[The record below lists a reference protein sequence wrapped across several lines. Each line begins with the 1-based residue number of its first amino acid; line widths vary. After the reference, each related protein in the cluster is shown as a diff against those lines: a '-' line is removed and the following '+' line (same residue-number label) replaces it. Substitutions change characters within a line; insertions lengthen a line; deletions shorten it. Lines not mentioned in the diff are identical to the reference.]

1 MKEVLKSDSLIELKM
16 KKEYLL
22 EYGIQSRILLD
33 GKEITDIPRAGKTAA
48 FIYTLPYAAS
58 LVVDDSCYQQAVQAL
73 EDEIELEIL
82 PGDEIQDR
90 FGRTLEQRN
99 QDRRRISGI
108 LLLLF
113 GIILGGISVA
123 TICKIIVSGN
133 RTRQDIEL
141 GIVMAVTTILALG
154 FILSAHRRI
163 FGRFSERKI
172 RMQERKKRR
181 QERKK
186 CRRESNE
193 RRQERKKRRQERTE
207 CRQNQLEYANRK
219 INVRYILLIA
229 AICCIGMMFVLK
241 GHFGITMIFV
251 IVGNF
256 CMIAFGTI
264 RGVDFKKRGKWK
276 YPFQLKRKI
285 GFPIILYWLLVFCI
299 FEFIVGW

>member
-22 EYGIQSRILLD
+22 ECGIQSRILLD

-58 LVVDDSCYQQAVQAL
+58 LVVDDSCYQQAVQTL
-73 EDEIELEIL
+73 ENEIELKIL

-123 TICKIIVSGN
+123 TICKIIASGN
-133 RTRQDIEL
+133 RTRQDIDL
-141 GIVMAVTTILALG
+141 GIVMVVTTILALG
-154 FILSAHRRI
+154 LILSAHRRI

-181 QERKK
+181 QER
-186 CRRESNE
+186 
-193 RRQERKKRRQERTE
+193 TE
-207 CRQNQLEYANRK
+207 CRQNQLEHANRK

-241 GHFGITMIFV
+241 GHFGATMIFV
-251 IVGNF
+251 LAGNF

-264 RGVDFKKRGKWK
+264 RGVDFKKSGKWK
-276 YPFQLKRKI
+276 YPFQLEWKI

>member
-58 LVVDDSCYQQAVQAL
+58 LVVDDSCYQQAVQTL

-123 TICKIIVSGN
+123 TICKIIASCN

-181 QERKK
+181 QER
-186 CRRESNE
+186 
-193 RRQERKKRRQERTE
+193 TE
-207 CRQNQLEYANRK
+207 CGQNQLEHVSGK

-241 GHFGITMIFV
+241 GHFGVTMIFV

-264 RGVDFKKRGKWK
+264 RGMDFKKSGKWK

-285 GFPIILYWLLVFCI
+285 GFPIILYWLLFFCI

>member
-33 GKEITDIPRAGKTAA
+33 GKEITDIPRTGKTAA

-58 LVVDDSCYQQAVQAL
+58 LVVDDSCYQQAVQTL

-123 TICKIIVSGN
+123 TICKIIASGN

-141 GIVMAVTTILALG
+141 GIVVAVTTILALG
-154 FILSAHRRI
+154 IILSAHRRI

-181 QERKK
+181 QERTK
-186 CRRESNE
+186 CRQESNG
-193 RRQERKKRRQERTE
+193 RRQNE
-207 CRQNQLEYANRK
+207 LEHANRK

-241 GHFGITMIFV
+241 GHFGVTMIFV
-251 IVGNF
+251 MAGNF

-264 RGVDFKKRGKWK
+264 RGMDFKKSGKWK
-276 YPFQLKRKI
+276 YPFQLKWKI
-285 GFPIILYWLLVFCI
+285 GFSIILYWLLVFCI

>member
-58 LVVDDSCYQQAVQAL
+58 LVVDDSCYQQAVQTL

-82 PGDEIQDR
+82 PGDEILDR

-113 GIILGGISVA
+113 GIILGGISVV

-172 RMQERKKRR
+172 RMQERKKRS
-181 QERKK
+181 QERTE
-186 CRRESNE
+186 CRQESNE
-193 RRQERKKRRQERTE
+193 CRQERTE
-207 CRQNQLEYANRK
+207 CRQNQLEHANRK

-251 IVGNF
+251 LAGNF

-264 RGVDFKKRGKWK
+264 RGMDFKKSGKWK
-276 YPFQLKRKI
+276 YPFQLERKI

>member
-22 EYGIQSRILLD
+22 ECGIQSRILLD

-58 LVVDDSCYQQAVQAL
+58 LVVADSCYQQAVQTL
-73 EDEIELEIL
+73 ENEIELKIL

-123 TICKIIVSGN
+123 TICKIIASGN
-133 RTRQDIEL
+133 RTRQDIDL
-141 GIVMAVTTILALG
+141 GIVMVVTTILALG
-154 FILSAHRRI
+154 LILSAHRRI
-163 FGRFSERKI
+163 FGRFLERKI

-181 QERKK
+181 QE
-186 CRRESNE
+186 SNE
-193 RRQERKKRRQERTE
+193 RRQ
-207 CRQNQLEYANRK
+207 NQLEHANRK

-241 GHFGITMIFV
+241 GHFGATMIFV
-251 IVGNF
+251 LAGNF

-264 RGVDFKKRGKWK
+264 RGVDFKKSGKWK
-276 YPFQLKRKI
+276 YPFQLEWKI

>member
-33 GKEITDIPRAGKTAA
+33 GKEITDIPRTGKTAA

-58 LVVDDSCYQQAVQAL
+58 LVVDDSRYQQAVQTL

-123 TICKIIVSGN
+123 TICKIIASGN

-141 GIVMAVTTILALG
+141 GIVMVVTTILALG
-154 FILSAHRRI
+154 LILSAHRRI

-172 RMQERKKRR
+172 RMQERKKHR
-181 QERKK
+181 QERTE
-186 CRRESNE
+186 C
-193 RRQERKKRRQERTE
+193 RQERTE
-207 CRQNQLEYANRK
+207 CRQNQLEHANRK

-241 GHFGITMIFV
+241 GHFGVTMIFV
-251 IVGNF
+251 MAGNF
-256 CMIAFGTI
+256 CMIAFGAI
-264 RGVDFKKRGKWK
+264 RGVDFKKSGKWK
-276 YPFQLKRKI
+276 YPFQLERKI

>member
-33 GKEITDIPRAGKTAA
+33 GKEITDIPRTGKTAA
-48 FIYTLPYAAS
+48 FIYTLPYAAF
-58 LVVDDSCYQQAVQAL
+58 LVVDDSCYQQAVQTL

-123 TICKIIVSGN
+123 TICKIIASGN

-154 FILSAHRRI
+154 LILSAHRRI

-172 RMQERKKRR
+172 RMQERKKHR
-181 QERKK
+181 Q
-186 CRRESNE
+186 ESNE
-193 RRQERKKRRQERTE
+193 CRQERTE
-207 CRQNQLEYANRK
+207 CRQNQLEHANRK

-229 AICCIGMMFVLK
+229 ALLCIGMMFVLK
-241 GHFGITMIFV
+241 GHFGVTMIFV
-251 IVGNF
+251 MAGNF

-264 RGVDFKKRGKWK
+264 RGMDFKKSGKWK
-276 YPFQLKRKI
+276 YPFQLKWKI